1 MEPTTSNNKLNARKF
16 IYLLLII
23 GFVTAVAQPFQKKPQ
38 GVKATGSTKAK
49 PAANNKTLEESKQA
63 FLKAYTV
70 FMSPRCM
77 NCHPT
82 GDVPL
87 QGDDSHLHAQGVQR
101 GKEGKG
107 IFALKCKNCHQ
118 DANLAGANMPP
129 GTPDWSM
136 PPMKHRMVF
145 QGMSPKQLATHFKDT
160 AFTGFKSLN
169 DMIHHVE
176 HEPLVLNSFIPLE
189 GRAKIPMSHEE
200 FVKVVKEWIAKGAVV
215 PDK

>member
-1 MEPTTSNNKLNARKF
+1 MEPTSTKNKITARTF
-16 IYLLLII
+16 IYVLLAI
-23 GFVTAVAQPFQKKPQ
+23 GFITAVAQPFQKKQ
-38 GVKATGSTKAK
+38 TVKKVGATSK
-49 PAANNKTLEESKQA
+49 PESATNSKTLEESKQA

-101 GKEGKG
+101 GPEGKG

-145 QGMSPKQLATHFKDT
+145 QGMSPKQLALHFKDNN
-160 AFTGFKSLN
+160 FTGFKTFN
-169 DMIHHVE
+169 QMIHHVE
-176 HEPLVLNSFIPLE
+176 TEPLVINSFIPLE
-189 GRAKIPMSHEE
+189 GRSKIPMSHEE
-200 FVKVVKEWIAKGAVV
+200 FVKVVKEWIAKGAAV